1 MKPQKN
7 PVAQTNTQFPDIFAR
22 LLAEGAIRLLQR
34 KKGLAE
40 RTEQSVSTGVLTT
53 QEDSDDA
60 Q

>member
-1 MKPQKN
+1 MGMEAAFTPLH
-7 PVAQTNTQFPDIFAR
+7 PDVISRLAQI
-22 LLAEGAIRLLQR
+22 LASGATRRIDAQ
-34 KKGLAE
+34 KGLAE